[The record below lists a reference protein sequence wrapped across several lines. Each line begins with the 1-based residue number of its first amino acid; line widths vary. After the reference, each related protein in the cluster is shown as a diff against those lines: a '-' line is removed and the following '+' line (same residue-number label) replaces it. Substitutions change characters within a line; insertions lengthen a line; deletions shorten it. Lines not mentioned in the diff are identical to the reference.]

1 MMTHRSLLPCRR
13 RACPGRLR
21 AAAVLAWALLAVPV
35 PGLAQ
40 DFNIALPVADIE
52 SRLRTGT
59 FDIVDWR
66 GSRAPG
72 DRTSRVALQFPD
84 EVLLVAKWA
93 TAPTSASEF
102 NNEPRF
108 EMAAYEIQKLFL
120 DEPELAVPPTVVRA
134 FPLAYVR
141 ERIPDATAT
150 FREAPRSALVALQYW
165 LMGVT
170 PENFWDSRRA
180 RSDTVYARHIG
191 NFNILTHLI
200 RHHDANVGNF
210 LISENPENPRVFAVD
225 NGVAFS
231 APVSNRGH
239 MWRDLQVR
247 QLPRHTVERLRL
259 ITREDLD
266 RVLGV
271 MAEWEIHDGTL
282 VPVPPGE
289 NMSPGRGVRRS
300 SQRIQLGLTSQEIN
314 GVENRIR
321 QLLRRADEGR
331 IETF

>member
-1 MMTHRSLLPCRR
+1 P
-13 RACPGRLR
+13 
-21 AAAVLAWALLAVPV
+21 
-35 PGLAQ
+35 
-40 DFNIALPVADIE
+40 N
-52 SRLRTGT
+52 
-59 FDIVDWR
+59 
-66 GSRAPG
+66 
-72 DRTSRVALQFPD
+72 
-84 EVLLVAKWA
+84 
-93 TAPTSASEF
+93 ASEF

-108 EMAAYEIQKLFL
+108 ELAAYEIQKLFL
-120 DEPELAVPPTVVRA
+120 AEPELAVPPTVLRA
-134 FPLAYVR
+134 FPLEYVR
-141 ERIPDATAT
+141 ERIPHATAT
-150 FREAPRSALVALQYW
+150 FREAPRSVLVALQYW

-170 PENFWDSRRA
+170 PENFWDARRA

-191 NFNILTHLI
+191 NFNIVTHLI

-247 QLPRHTVERLRL
+247 QLPGHTVERLRL
-259 ITREDLD
+259 VTREDLD
-266 RVLGV
+266 RALGV
-271 MAEWEIHDGTL
+271 LAEWEVHDGIL
-282 VPVPPGE
+282 VRVPPGE

-300 SQRIQLGLTSQEIN
+300 SQRIQVGLTSQEIN

-321 QLLRRADEGR
+321 QLLRRVDEGR

>member
-1 MMTHRSLLPCRR
+1 MMTHRSLLPSRR
-13 RACPGRLR
+13 RAFPAHVG
-21 AAAVLAWALLAVPV
+21 AVATLACALLALPV
-35 PGLAQ
+35 AGLAQ
-40 DFNIALPVADIE
+40 DFNVALPVDDIE
-52 SRLRTGT
+52 TRLRTGT
-59 FDIVDWR
+59 FDILDWR

-72 DRTSRVALQFPD
+72 DRTSRVALSFPD
-84 EVLLVAKWA
+84 DVLIVAKWA
-93 TAPTSASEF
+93 TAPTNASEF

-108 EMAAYEIQKLFL
+108 ELAAYEIQKLFL
-120 DEPELAVPPTVVRA
+120 DESELAVPPTVVRA
-134 FPLAYVR
+134 FPLDYVL
-141 ERIPDATAT
+141 ERVPGAAAT

-180 RSDTVYARHIG
+180 RSDSVYARHIG

-200 RHHDANVGNF
+200 RHNDANVGNF
-210 LISENPENPRVFAVD
+210 LISENPDNPRVFSVD
-225 NGVAFS
+225 NGVSFS
-231 APVSNRGH
+231 APVSNRGY

-247 QLPRHTVERLRL
+247 RLPGHTVERLRL

-300 SQRIQLGLTSQEIN
+300 SQRIQIGLTSQEIN

-321 QLLRRADEGR
+321 QLLRRIDEGR